1 MNDQQQPSP
10 EDPADRQKL
19 WEHQQRTYDLNQ
31 RHAERAHD
39 ANTEF
44 FNRTNES
51 AIKNAESAVKAV
63 MVINGGATV
72 SILAFIGGLA
82 AQGKVPFG
90 QLAVFAN
97 CLTWFASG
105 VALAAAM
112 AAFAYFTNYCIAGSA
127 SRKLRNWEH
136 PYLHD
141 TPQSKRW
148 QRAGIIF
155 HVAATATGLGSL
167 IVFIC
172 GMISVRNA
180 ILHLG

>member
-1 MNDQQQPSP
+1 MTDQQQPS
-10 EDPADRQKL
+10 EDPAYRQRL
-19 WEHQQRTYDLNQ
+19 WEHEQNQ

-44 FNRTNES
+44 FKFANDS
-51 AIKNAESAVKAV
+51 AIRNAESAVKAV
-63 MVINGGATV
+63 MLINGGATV
-72 SILAFIGGLA
+72 SLLAFVGGLA
-82 AQGKVPFG
+82 GQGKVQFG

-97 CLTWFASG
+97 SLTWFASG

-127 SRKLRNWEH
+127 SRMLRNWEH
-136 PYLHD
+136 PYLHA

-155 HVAATATGLGSL
+155 HVAAIATGLGSL
-167 IVFIC
+167 VVFLC
-172 GMISVRNA
+172 GIISVRSA